1 MLRLVRTVGCLLL
14 MYALV
19 TAITARVGFSQSG
32 ASKSAGGC
40 QPYELFFLPRLR
52 RGGRLGAQQVTKT
65 SALVARGVR
74 LKRGSREI
82 LRGVDLHA
90 EAGELVA
97 LMGLSGSGKTTML
110 RVIAGLEPRD
120 AGEVSAAKVGMV
132 FQFHYLFEHLCAIDN
147 VTLAP
152 TQVLGVPM
160 IDARRRALQL
170 LDQLGVGHRAQ
181 ALPRELSGGE
191 AQRVAIARA
200 LAVDPPLLLLDE
212 PTASLDPAR
221 RNDLGEAL
229 LQLAKSGRALVMT
242 SHDDDFVRDFA
253 TRVVVLANGEVV
265 EQGDPQRILSSPQ
278 HPATKEL
285 LQIERARK
293 K

>member
-1 MLRLVRTVGCLLL
+1 MEDADAMSHIL
-14 MYALV
+14 
-19 TAITARVGFSQSG
+19 
-32 ASKSAGGC
+32 
-40 QPYELFFLPRLR
+40 E
-52 RGGRLGAQQVTKT
+52 
-65 SALVARGVR
+65 ARGVH

-82 LRGVDLHA
+82 LRGVNLRAD
-90 EAGELVA
+90 AGEIVA

-132 FQFHYLFEHLCAIDN
+132 FQFHYLFEHLSAIDN

-152 TQVLGVPM
+152 THVQHVSM
-160 IDARRRALQL
+160 ADARARARSL
-170 LDQLGVGHRAQ
+170 LEQLGVGHRAE

-221 RNDLGEAL
+221 RNDLGDAL
-229 LQLAKSGRALVMT
+229 VNLAKSGRALVMT

-253 TRVVVLANGEVV
+253 TRIVVLANGEVV
-265 EQGDPQRILSSPQ
+265 EEGDPHAVLTSPS

-285 LQIERARK
+285 LQIGRGRRVQ
-293 K
+293 

>member
-1 MLRLVRTVGCLLL
+1 
-14 MYALV
+14 
-19 TAITARVGFSQSG
+19 
-32 ASKSAGGC
+32 
-40 QPYELFFLPRLR
+40 
-52 RGGRLGAQQVTKT
+52 VTKT
-65 SALVARGVR
+65 SALVARGVH

-90 EAGELVA
+90 ETGELVA

-120 AGEVSAAKVGMV
+120 AGDVSAAKVGMV

-152 TQVLGVPM
+152 TQVLGVSM

>member
-1 MLRLVRTVGCLLL
+1 M
-14 MYALV
+14 
-19 TAITARVGFSQSG
+19 ITRPLDA
-32 ASKSAGGC
+32 K
-40 QPYELFFLPRLR
+40 
-52 RGGRLGAQQVTKT
+52 
-65 SALVARGVR
+65 GVR

-90 EAGELVA
+90 DSGELVA

-120 AGEVSAAKVGMV
+120 GGEVSAAKVGMV

-152 TQVLGVPM
+152 IEVLRVPPA
-160 IDARRRALQL
+160 DARQRAQQL
-170 LDQLGVGHRAQ
+170 LDQLGVGHRSH

-229 LQLAKSGRALVMT
+229 LQLAQSGRALVMT

-265 EQGDPQRILSSPQ
+265 EQGDPQTVLTSPQ
-278 HPATKEL
+278 HPSTREL
-285 LQIERARK
+285 LQLERARRGGTIGNSGG
-293 K
+293 